1 MKYEFERKPW
11 EYGLL
16 SIRFRINYWFLRHI
30 GIVAFGV
37 LAALIGTFVTAL
49 VYQWF
54 LLK

>member
-16 SIRFRINYWFLRHI
+16 SIRFRLNCWFLRHI

-37 LAALIGTFVTAL
+37 LAALTGVLLTVL
-49 VYQWF
+49 VYEWF
-54 LLK
+54 LIK